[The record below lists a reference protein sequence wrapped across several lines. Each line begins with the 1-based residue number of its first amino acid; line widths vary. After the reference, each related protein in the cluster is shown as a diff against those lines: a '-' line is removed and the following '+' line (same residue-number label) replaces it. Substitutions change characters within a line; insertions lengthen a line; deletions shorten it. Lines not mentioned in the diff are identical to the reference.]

1 MNNLLYKIRVIIFRE
16 VLFYKQKAYFFIFNK
31 HSHSYATTNISSNSD
46 NIKNIISSY
55 FNSYSNSLQILEAPN
70 YDNIIVEN
78 NNTRLYSAM
87 NELQVEQNKL
97 SNLSYQNVKDEL
109 INEAKDTI
117 KYLSGDKDADNS
129 ENN

>member
-1 MNNLLYKIRVIIFRE
+1 
-16 VLFYKQKAYFFIFNK
+16 
-31 HSHSYATTNISSNSD
+31 
-46 NIKNIISSY
+46 
-55 FNSYSNSLQILEAPN
+55 
-70 YDNIIVEN
+70 
-78 NNTRLYSAM
+78 M

-97 SNLSYQNVKDEL
+97 SNLSYQNIKDEL